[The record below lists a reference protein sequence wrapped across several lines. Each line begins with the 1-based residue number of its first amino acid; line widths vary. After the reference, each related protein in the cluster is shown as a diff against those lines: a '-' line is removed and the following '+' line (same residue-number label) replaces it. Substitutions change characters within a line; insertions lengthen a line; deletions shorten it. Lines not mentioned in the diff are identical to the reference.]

1 MHKPHPHL
9 HKCTCTNLHSHGHI
23 YAKRRSPILWKCAMS
38 SFWQSSS
45 GIIPKHCRLLF
56 CYCYCF
62 FYNLGEGLLT
72 LSILLKGLFDLAPS
86 RTIRGSIP
94 DEQIRSIASV
104 HVHETLTPENSKMF
118 RFHLDKFSNLHS
130 SRKRRLWP
138 RLYFDIVSRF

>member
-1 MHKPHPHL
+1 MHL
-9 HKCTCTNLHSHGHI
+9 HKFTLTRTYLCQETVTYSMKMRHEQFLTVIFRYYSKTLSI
-23 YAKRRSPILWKCAMS
+23 T
-38 SFWQSSS
+38 F
-45 GIIPKHCRLLF
+45 LLLLL
-56 CYCYCF
+56 F